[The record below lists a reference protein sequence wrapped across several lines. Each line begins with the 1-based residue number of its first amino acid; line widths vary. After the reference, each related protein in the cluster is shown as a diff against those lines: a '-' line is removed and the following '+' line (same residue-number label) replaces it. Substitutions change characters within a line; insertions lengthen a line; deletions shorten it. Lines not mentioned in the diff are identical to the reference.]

1 MKRDMILWLLG
12 LGAAYYLYT
21 KTNAPA
27 VNFIPCK
34 YPDGTMIQV
43 PQGNACPYDM
53 NHGGQSQPCYS
64 SSYVGPLPPGGVA
77 C

>member
-1 MKRDMILWLLG
+1 MTTKTMFLLLAAG
-12 LGAAYYLYT
+12 GAYYLYT
-21 KTNAPA
+21 KSTPA
-27 VNFIPCK
+27 VPFIACK

-53 NHGGQSQPCYS
+53 THGGQSQPCYAGNF
-64 SSYVGPLPPGGVA
+64 VGPIPPGGIA

>member
-1 MKRDMILWLLG
+1 MKSNTLL
-12 LGAAYYLYT
+12 LLLAAGAAYYFYT
-21 KTNAPA
+21 KSAPS
-27 VNFIPCK
+27 VPFIACK

-53 NHGGQSQPCYS
+53 THGGQSQPCYPS
-64 SSYVGPLPPGGVA
+64 NFVGPVPSGGVG

>member
-1 MKRDMILWLLG
+1 MSKNTMWLLLG

-21 KTNAPA
+21 KSTPSVPFLA
-27 VNFIPCK
+27 CK

-53 NHGGQSQPCYS
+53 THGGQSQPCYAS
-64 SSYVGPLPPGGVA
+64 DFVGPMPSGAVT